1 MALRKGMHV
10 RELTKKVGQVART
23 GVVVGIRDG
32 IVEVRWDDG
41 RVSTL
46 SGAVL
51 VPIQTSSTAAE

>member
-1 MALRKGMHV
+1 MSVRKGMHV
-10 RELTKKVGQVART
+10 RELTKKVGQVGRT
-23 GVVVGIRDG
+23 GVVLAIRNG

-51 VPIQTSSTAAE
+51 VPVDD

>member
-1 MALRKGMHV
+1 MTFRNGMHV
-10 RELTKKVGQVART
+10 RELTKKVGQAGRT

-46 SGAVL
+46 SGALL
-51 VPIQTSSTAAE
+51 VPIQTSSTR